1 MYKKNLTITNLFRV
15 VISVLLLWILFSI
28 NNINKSIVDLG
39 ANVDAVYN
47 ELSSELSYIA
57 EDFEYLKVNNALD
70 ADLIREAIID
80 LFKST
85 KQTNEGT
92 QWTLEK

>member
-92 QWTLEK
+92 Q

>member
-15 VISVLLLWILFSI
+15 VISVLLLWILFSM

-85 KQTNEGT
+85 KQNNEGT
-92 QWTLEK
+92 Q

>member
-85 KQTNEGT
+85 KQTNKGT
-92 QWTLEK
+92 Q